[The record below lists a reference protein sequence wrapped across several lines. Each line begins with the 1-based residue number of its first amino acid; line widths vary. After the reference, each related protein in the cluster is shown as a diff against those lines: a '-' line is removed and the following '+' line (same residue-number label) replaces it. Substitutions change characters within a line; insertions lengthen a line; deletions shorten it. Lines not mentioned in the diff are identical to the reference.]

1 MEIKELGHI
10 VLSVRDLQKSAHFY
24 RDILGF
30 REVSRMGDRGI
41 MFSAGR
47 THHELFL
54 TQGDI
59 NAPVSEGR
67 GIGLRHFALKVGTK
81 DEELQSALDELRKE
95 EVEIVHVTDHGV
107 THSVYLKD
115 PDGNQVEIYIDVQPE
130 LWRENPGV
138 VGSGSG
144 SQVPMAVR

>member
-10 VLSVRDLQKSAHFY
+10 VLSVRDLEQSIHFY

-30 REVSRMGDRGI
+30 RQVSRMGERGA

-54 TQGDI
+54 TQGNPD
-59 NAPVSEGR
+59 APVQEGR
-67 GIGLRHFALKVGTK
+67 GVGLRHFALKVGTT
-81 DEELQSALDELRKE
+81 DAELQAALDELRKE
-95 EVEIVHVTDHGV
+95 EVEIVHITDHGV

-130 LWRENPGV
+130 LWRENPAV
-138 VGSGSG
+138 VGSGAG
-144 SQVPMAVR
+144 SQVPLSVR